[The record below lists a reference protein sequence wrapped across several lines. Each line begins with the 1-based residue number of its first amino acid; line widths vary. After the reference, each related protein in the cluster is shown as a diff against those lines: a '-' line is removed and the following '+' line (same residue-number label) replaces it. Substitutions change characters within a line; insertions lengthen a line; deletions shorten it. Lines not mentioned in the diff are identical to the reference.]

1 MAALIAAQE
10 APIAKRGP
18 YKKESGLMS
27 EIELFASPIAIP
39 FVFLIA
45 AWLAF
50 SRRKPMTKVWA
61 SGIATLI
68 SLPAGLVIVGII
80 YLPPYDPAHEPTP
93 SLEWSFFLSSL
104 AGWYAWC
111 FGRC

>member
-1 MAALIAAQE
+1 
-10 APIAKRGP
+10 
-18 YKKESGLMS
+18 MS